1 MPLRSLAA
9 AALAAS
15 CLALTLAACSG
26 SPDAEAVPDVGPA
39 ATEVAV
45 SGDLRTHDPALI
57 IDDAGTDATDDD
69 VWYVFSTGDGR
80 VALGAPQIRRSL
92 DAGATWEHVGE
103 LWTAADE
110 PYWSR
115 EIIEGVDNFWA
126 PEVIAHEGTYY
137 AYYSASTFGSNTS
150 LIGLYTNTTLDP
162 DDPAYR
168 WVDQGEVWRSDGT
181 APYNAIDPGV
191 VTDADGTPWMAFGSF
206 WDGLFMVELE
216 WPSGK
221 PVGATPEQPRGTA
234 EPVHLADRG
243 TATNAIEAPYVLSR
257 DGWYYLFF
265 SRDSCCKG
273 TASTY
278 NMAVGR
284 STDPAG
290 PYLDADGVA
299 LLDDGGTSLLDTDGA
314 MIGPGGQSVYQLGD
328 TAYLAFHYYDED
340 LGGDFQLGIRE
351 LAWTEDGWPVART
364 ASELVAR
371 AAPVD

>member
-1 MPLRSLAA
+1 MSVRSR
-9 AALAAS
+9 ALAALTAS
-15 CLALTLAACSG
+15 SLALALAACS
-26 SPDAEAVPDVGPA
+26 SEAAAPDVGPA

-45 SGDLRTHDPALI
+45 SGDLRTHDPALVV
-57 IDDAGTDATDDD
+57 DDAGTTATEDD

-80 VALGAPQIRRSL
+80 VGLGAPQIRRSF
-92 DAGATWEHVGE
+92 DAGVTWEYAGE

-110 PYWSR
+110 PYWAR
-115 EIIEGVDNFWA
+115 EIVQGVDNFWA
-126 PEVIAHEGTYY
+126 PEVVEHEGTYY

-162 DDPAYR
+162 DDPDYR

-181 APYNAIDPGV
+181 VPYNAIDPAI
-191 VTDADGTPWMAFGSF
+191 VTDAAGTPWMAYGSF

-221 PVGATPEQPRGTA
+221 PVGATPEQPQGTA
-234 EPVHLADRG
+234 VPVHLADRG
-243 TATNAIEAPYVLSR
+243 TATNAIEAPYLLAH

-265 SRDSCCKG
+265 SRDSCCQG
-273 TASTY
+273 TGSTY
-278 NMAVGR
+278 NIAVGR

-299 LLDDGGTSLLDTDGA
+299 LLDDGGTPLLDTDGT
-314 MIGPGGQSVYQLGD
+314 MVGPGGQSAFTLGG
-328 TAYLAFHYYDED
+328 TTYLAFHYYDED
-340 LGGDFQLGIRE
+340 LGGEFQLGIRE

-364 ASELVAR
+364 ESELVAR
-371 AAPVD
+371 AAPAD